1 MLIKMQ
7 PLQGEKNDDGK
18 LFSETSPFVLQKLMD
33 VSAPQ
38 PEQLIYDI
46 IYACGALPIPLQSL
60 FRRLQ

>member
-7 PLQGEKNDDGK
+7 PLQGEKNDYGK

-38 PEQLIYDI
+38 PEQFMI
-46 IYACGALPIPLQSL
+46 
-60 FRRLQ
+60 